1 MFGSAAAAVLWLS
14 LCPLAVPDSLTGDR
28 LIGGSPGGAQEEEER
43 AQRARGNDDGGGC
56 QAIVHSPAFTPTPP
70 AV

>member
-28 LIGGSPGGAQEEEER
+28 LIGGSPGGAQEEE
-43 AQRARGNDDGGGC
+43 GGGGGGGEG
-56 QAIVHSPAFTPTPP
+56 VES
-70 AV
+70 